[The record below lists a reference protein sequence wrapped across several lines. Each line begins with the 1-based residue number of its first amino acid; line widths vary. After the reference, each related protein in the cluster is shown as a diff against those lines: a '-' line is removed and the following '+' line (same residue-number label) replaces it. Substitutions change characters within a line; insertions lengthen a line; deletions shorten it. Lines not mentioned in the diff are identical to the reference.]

1 MTSDAFAERL
11 KAMRGKYLETV
22 QQDYTTLAALIA
34 RLDEN
39 EDTESLRHD
48 LQYLAHRMGG
58 TGGSFGFPAISEAGK
73 LLEEV
78 LHYRKDAASEELRM
92 LAWRLLDASDAA
104 LQSGEEGVS
113 SPAIPSVAE
122 QDDSC
127 LPLILAVDDD
137 ASLLDMLKTVF
148 HGHARVMCRSKPQEA
163 LALAMEHHPDMIFLD
178 ENFPGDISGLDVM
191 RQLKSIRETQ
201 TIPVIIITADSSPD
215 SVMNALHAGAADYVT
230 KPFQPEELLHKI
242 RIRLLRHGTTI
253 LIADDDEAIREL
265 LAHKFGATG
274 CQVIKAANGE
284 EAWETLLTKPCS
296 LAVLDYMMPVYD
308 GMTVLHM
315 LKETPRLTHVPVVFL
330 TARHYGSYV
339 VEGLESG
346 AADYITKPFN
356 PDEVVARCLRLV
368 KQIEKEKGQA

>member
-1 MTSDAFAERL
+1 MTNDAFAEKL

-22 QQDYTTLAALIA
+22 QQDYTVLAGLIA
-34 RLDEN
+34 RLDED
-39 EDTESLRHD
+39 EDTEALRHD
-48 LQYLAHRMGG
+48 LRHLAHRMGG

-78 LHYRKDAASEELRM
+78 LHYRKDAAAEELRM
-92 LAWRLLDASDAA
+92 LAWRLLDACEAA
-104 LQSGEEGVS
+104 LESGSLEMAF
-113 SPAIPSVAE
+113 PAAE
-122 QDDSC
+122 AAVVDESH

-148 HGHARVMCRSKPQEA
+148 RGHARVMCRTKTQEA
-163 LALAMEHHPDMIFLD
+163 VALAMEHHPDMIFLD
-178 ENFPGDISGLDVM
+178 ENFPDGVSGLDVM

-201 TIPVIIITADSSPD
+201 SIPVIIITGDASPD
-215 SVMNALHAGAADYVT
+215 RVMDALLAGAADYVT

-242 RIRLLRHGTTI
+242 RIRLLRHSTTI

-265 LAHKFGATG
+265 LAHKFGTTG

-308 GMTVLHM
+308 GMTVLRM
-315 LKETPRLTHVPVVFL
+315 LKETPRLSHVPVVFL
-330 TARHYGSYV
+330 TARHYGSDV

-368 KQIEKEKGQA
+368 KQIEKEKGQS

>member
-1 MTSDAFAERL
+1 MTNDAFAEKL

-22 QQDYTTLAALIA
+22 QQDYTVLAGLIA
-34 RLDEN
+34 RLDED
-39 EDTESLRHD
+39 EDTEALRHD
-48 LQYLAHRMGG
+48 LRHLAHRMGG

-78 LHYRKDAASEELRM
+78 LHYRKDAAAEELRM
-92 LAWRLLDASDAA
+92 LAWRLLDACEAA
-104 LQSGEEGVS
+104 LESGSLEAVF
-113 SPAIPSVAE
+113 PAAE
-122 QDDSC
+122 AAVVDESH
-127 LPLILAVDDD
+127 LPRILAVDDD

-148 HGHARVMCRSKPQEA
+148 RGHARVMCRTKTQETV
-163 LALAMEHHPDMIFLD
+163 ALAMEHHPDMIFLD
-178 ENFPGDISGLDVM
+178 ENFPDGVSGLDVM

-201 TIPVIIITADSSPD
+201 SIPVIIITGDASPD
-215 SVMNALHAGAADYVT
+215 RVMDALLAGAADYVT

-242 RIRLLRHGTTI
+242 RIRLLRHSTTI

-265 LAHKFGATG
+265 LAHKFGTTG

-308 GMTVLHM
+308 GMTVLRM
-315 LKETPRLTHVPVVFL
+315 LKETPRLSHVPVVFL
-330 TARHYGSYV
+330 TARHYGSDV

-368 KQIEKEKGQA
+368 KQIEKEKGQS